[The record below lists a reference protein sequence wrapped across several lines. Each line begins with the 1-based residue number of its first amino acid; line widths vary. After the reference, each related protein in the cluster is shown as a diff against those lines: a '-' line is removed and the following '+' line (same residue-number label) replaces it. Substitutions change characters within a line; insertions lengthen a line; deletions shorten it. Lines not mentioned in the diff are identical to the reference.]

1 METVP
6 FFSLYSGRKRLAL
19 EIVCS
24 QRKWCSSG
32 IAERCVS
39 LVYLCMVSTGIIL
52 HTLDTYIG
60 RYRTVLFPFLA
71 IRSDM
76 GVNVRPDF
84 FLQAPVGVLVVRA
97 VPAVEP
103 EGVSEG
109 EG

>member
-1 METVP
+1 
-6 FFSLYSGRKRLAL
+6 
-19 EIVCS
+19 
-24 QRKWCSSG
+24 
-32 IAERCVS
+32 
-39 LVYLCMVSTGIIL
+39 
-52 HTLDTYIG
+52 
-60 RYRTVLFPFLA
+60 
-71 IRSDM
+71 M